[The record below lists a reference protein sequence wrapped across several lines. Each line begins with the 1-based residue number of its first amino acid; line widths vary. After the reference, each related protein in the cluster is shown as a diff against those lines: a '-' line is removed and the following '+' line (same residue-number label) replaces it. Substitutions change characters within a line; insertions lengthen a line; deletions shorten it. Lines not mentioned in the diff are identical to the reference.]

1 MLMLCAILDV
11 RGCLVIAKFSATNR
25 ESRKLENSEK
35 KAQSPQMQLCG
46 QATASLPGA
55 WPGWPAQP
63 GLLSP
68 VSLSWSANINSKK
81 NSVTIKNSKKCK
93 TTHIFYSP
101 LF

>member
-1 MLMLCAILDV
+1 MLCAILDV

-55 WPGWPAQP
+55 WPGWPAQAAQAARAAK
-63 GLLSP
+63 LRTR
-68 VSLSWSANINSKK
+68 VSSTRAVVTSEAKK
-81 NSVTIKNSKKCK
+81 
-93 TTHIFYSP
+93 
-101 LF
+101 